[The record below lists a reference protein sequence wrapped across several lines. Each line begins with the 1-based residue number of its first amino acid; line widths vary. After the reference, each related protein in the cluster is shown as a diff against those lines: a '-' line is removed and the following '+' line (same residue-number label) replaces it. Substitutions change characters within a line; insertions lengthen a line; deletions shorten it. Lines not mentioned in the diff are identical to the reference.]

1 MQRVK
6 ILGAGP
12 SGLSAAINLTKAGY
26 EVEVYE
32 RKEGVGRRF
41 NGDLQGLENWSDR
54 RDVRKKLKSMN
65 IKTNFDLTPFNK
77 LTVSNGSREA
87 NFSLE
92 KPAFYLVRRGPVSE
106 SLDRGLKEQALN
118 LGVDIHFEE
127 TFPEKKADIV
137 ATGPNPKKIFAV
149 AKGVSFQ
156 TKMEDVVAIVLGNK
170 VAYKGYSYLLV
181 ANGHG
186 CMCTVIFDKFEKI
199 DSYLRKT
206 KKIFSEMVDL
216 DVKKPRKIAGVG
228 SFSVN
233 SVLEK
238 EGRLYVGEAAG
249 LQDFLWGFG
258 IKKALA
264 SGYLAAKSLIE
275 KKDYQKIA
283 RDYFKDKFKA
293 SLVNRF
299 LWEYFG
305 FHDYSFILNV
315 LENAD
320 DPLEFLFSFHNF
332 NFFQRV
338 LYPLASYHVKKEY
351 RNLV

>member
-1 MQRVK
+1 MW
-6 ILGAGP
+6 
-12 SGLSAAINLTKAGY
+12 
-26 EVEVYE
+26 EVERRVNKDLSDSIPSEFSKTRVYE
-32 RKEGVGRRF
+32 GRDFYFQLSPMIR
-41 NGDLQGLENWSDR
+41 L
-54 RDVRKKLKSMN
+54 RDVTIHYPQEEKVYYVSGKVREGPELK
-65 IKTNFDLTPFNK
+65 
-77 LTVSNGSREA
+77 
-87 NFSLE
+87 
-92 KPAFYLVRRGPVSE
+92 
-106 SLDRGLKEQALN
+106 QALN

-233 SVLEK
+233 SVFEK

-332 NFFQRV
+332 NFFQRM